1 MRTQAKFKEYIWLVN
16 TINKARAISFADI
29 QKKWLETDMSEGIEL
44 ARSTFNRHKDAI
56 EDIFGIYIECNRKN
70 GYKYSI
76 GNPEALESDSIQNW
90 MLATLA
96 SNNIISECVSLQDRI
111 VLETVPYEGENL
123 KLILDAMKRNIKITI
138 LYKRYGNTDAKS
150 STIEPYCI
158 KLHKQRWYVL
168 GHFHYTEAESQEVKD
183 YYALFSLDRIKSIES
198 TDTKFEITQDFNAQ
212 DYFKEYYGVLI
223 GDGTTVER
231 IKFRAYDYEQYRVKD
246 LPLHATQKAIAKGD
260 NYMDFEITMR
270 PTVDFF
276 GYLMSRG
283 SQLRILSP
291 EWLAEQIHDLHRD
304 AMRMYEKT
312 E

>member
-56 EDIFGIYIECNRKN
+56 EDIFGIYIECNRKK

-150 STIEPYCI
+150 YTIEPYCI

-168 GHFHYTEAESQEVKD
+168 GHFHYTEAETQEVKD

-198 TDTKFEITQDFNAQ
+198 TDTKFEIAQDFNAQ

-223 GDGTTVER
+223 GDGTAVER
-231 IKFRAYDYEQYRVKD
+231 IRFRAYDYELYRVKD
-246 LPLHATQKAIAKGD
+246 LPLHSTQKTIAKGD

-304 AMRMYEKT
+304 AMRMYEKI

>member
-16 TINKARAISFADI
+16 TINKAQSISFADI

-138 LYKRYGNTDAKS
+138 LYKRYGNTNAKS
-150 STIEPYCI
+150 YTIEPYCI

-168 GHFHYTEAESQEVKD
+168 GHFHYTEAEAQEVKD

-198 TDTKFEITQDFNAQ
+198 TDIKFEITQDFNAQ
-212 DYFKEYYGVLI
+212 DYFKEYYRVLI
-223 GDGTTVER
+223 GDGTSVER
-231 IKFRAYDYEQYRVKD
+231 IRFRAYDYEQYRVYN
-246 LPLHATQKAIAKGD
+246 P
-260 NYMDFEITMR
+260 
-270 PTVDFF
+270 
-276 GYLMSRG
+276 
-283 SQLRILSP
+283 
-291 EWLAEQIHDLHRD
+291 
-304 AMRMYEKT
+304 
-312 E
+312 

>member
-44 ARSTFNRHKDAI
+44 ARSSFNRHKDAI

-111 VLETVPYEGENL
+111 VLETVPYEGESL

-138 LYKRYGNTDAKS
+138 LYKRYGNTNAKS
-150 STIEPYCI
+150 YTIEPYCI

-168 GHFHYTEAESQEVKD
+168 GHFHYTEAELNPAEILWRVLKCKWLRPVD
-183 YYALFSLDRIKSIES
+183 YTTTDSLFYATNSALAAVGNILKVNYSL
-198 TDTKFEITQDFNAQ
+198 
-212 DYFKEYYGVLI
+212 
-223 GDGTTVER
+223 
-231 IKFRAYDYEQYRVKD
+231 
-246 LPLHATQKAIAKGD
+246 
-260 NYMDFEITMR
+260 
-270 PTVDFF
+270 
-276 GYLMSRG
+276 
-283 SQLRILSP
+283 
-291 EWLAEQIHDLHRD
+291 
-304 AMRMYEKT
+304 
-312 E
+312 

>member
-1 MRTQAKFKEYIWLVN
+1 
-16 TINKARAISFADI
+16 
-29 QKKWLETDMSEGIEL
+29 
-44 ARSTFNRHKDAI
+44 
-56 EDIFGIYIECNRKN
+56 
-70 GYKYSI
+70 
-76 GNPEALESDSIQNW
+76 

-138 LYKRYGNTDAKS
+138 LYKRYGNTNAKS
-150 STIEPYCI
+150 YTIEPYCI

-168 GHFHYTEAESQEVKD
+168 GHFHYTEAENQEVKD

-231 IKFRAYDYEQYRVKD
+231 IRFRAYDYEQYRVKD
-246 LPLHATQKAIAKGD
+246 LPLHASQKAIAKGD

-291 EWLAEQIHDLHRD
+291 EWLAEQIHDLHQD
-304 AMRMYEKT
+304 AMRMYEKI